1 MILNR
6 HPDLNMRSLALCLA
20 FGAALVRPLPGFTQ
34 PDPAAAAADVFGQFL
49 AAFTRSDAPA
59 VVALF
64 AEDALFWG
72 TGSKTLVED
81 TAGIRQYF
89 SNLEGGT
96 PGRNIASALD
106 YSVQVLSGT
115 DVLVSGMWQIQF
127 NGNPEGTPLRV
138 SMAVSL
144 RDGQWK
150 IVQFHNSR
158 VPD

>member
-1 MILNR
+1 MLKTGKF
-6 HPDLNMRSLALCLA
+6 ALCLVL
-20 FGAALVRPLPGFTQ
+20 GAALAGSLPLRAQT
-34 PDPAAAAADVFGQFL
+34 DPAAAAADVFGQFL

-72 TGSKTLVED
+72 TGSKTLVLD
-81 TAGIRQYF
+81 TAGRQQYF

-106 YSVQVLSGT
+106 YSVKVLSDT

-127 NGNPEGTPLRV
+127 NGNAEGTPLRV
-138 SMAVSL
+138 SMAVSQL
-144 RDGQWK
+144 NGEWK

-158 VPD
+158 VPE